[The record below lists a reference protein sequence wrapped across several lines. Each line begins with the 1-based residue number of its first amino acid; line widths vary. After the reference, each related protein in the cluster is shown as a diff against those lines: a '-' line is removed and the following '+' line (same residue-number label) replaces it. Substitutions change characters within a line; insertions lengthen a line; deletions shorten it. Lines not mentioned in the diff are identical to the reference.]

1 MIETQISG
9 AVWKYEEEEEEKAS
23 GDEEMKVQLFIASS
37 YTPGP
42 RGFKRREEGTF
53 GCLFH

>member
-37 YTPGP
+37 YAP
-42 RGFKRREEGTF
+42 RGFKRREEGIL
-53 GCLFH
+53 GWLFH

>member
-23 GDEEMKVQLFIASS
+23 GDEEMKVQLLSS